1 MLRCAKQEL
10 GMHSIWKAPTA
21 PSTSVAIMNIGNLG
35 QKKVGGV
42 TIGRDGFT
50 WRTLRR
56 YHCGGKPIANMFGTK
71 WSFSTCAPSLSGEN
85 CHMQALHFLEHNV
98 A

>member
-1 MLRCAKQEL
+1 M
-10 GMHSIWKAPTA
+10 
-21 PSTSVAIMNIGNLG
+21 AIMNIGNLG